1 MIILWSPFGGWKRIC
16 FIVYGNIIPNS
27 RYIEYEEVKTG
38 NKVIKKNGFISFDGK
53 YFNARYIELILQ
65 VMQAIDADSVQCAI
79 KDYKLYFVLPNI
91 YICVT
96 SLSKSID
103 DDDDDF
109 VTSKL

>member
-53 YFNARYIELILQ
+53 YFKARHIERVLQ
-65 VMQAIDADSVQCAI
+65 VMHAIDADSVQCAI
-79 KDYKLYFVLPNI
+79 DGDKLYFVLPNI
-91 YICVT
+91 YICVMRT
-96 SLSKSID
+96 YLSID
-103 DDDDDF
+103 EE
-109 VTSKL
+109 VITSNL